1 MAVQLIIDS
10 ASDLT
15 AEEAKAL
22 GVKLIPIPINFG
34 EQEYLSGVN
43 ITQEEFYNKLASC
56 KELPTTSQP
65 APYEF
70 EKAFQEVKDAGD
82 EAVVLC
88 ISSALSGTYQ
98 SARAIAQ
105 EYSDCVWVVDTL
117 SVTIGQRLLLDYALQ
132 LREKGYNAQRL
143 AEEIESAKTRLTVY
157 GIVNTLDYLVKGG
170 RLSKAAGAA
179 GTLLGIRP
187 VLTVRDGVLQVISK
201 ARGVKAAHAAL
212 NKLVEETPQD
222 PNMPAMIAHTGTDD
236 ADLTAFLETADLKWS
251 MVPRGIVGSTVGTHT
266 GPHLICLGYFKP

>member
-143 AEEIESAKTRLTVY
+143 AEEIENAKTRLTVY

>member
-15 AEEAKAL
+15 LEEAKAL

-65 APYEF
+65 TPYEF
-70 EKAFQEVKDAGD
+70 EKAFREVKEAGD

-105 EYSDCVWVVDTL
+105 DYSDCVWVVDTL

-132 LREKGYNAQRL
+132 LREKGYNAKRL
-143 AEEIESAKTRLTVY
+143 AEEIENAKTRLTVY

-201 ARGVKAAHAAL
+201 ARGIKAAHAAL
-212 NKLVEETPQD
+212 NKLVEETTQD
-222 PNMPAMIAHTGTDD
+222 TNMPSMVAHTGTDD
-236 ADLTAFLETADLKWS
+236 ADLTAFLESADLKWS

>member
-34 EQEYLSGVN
+34 KREYLSGVN

-132 LREKGYNAQRL
+132 LRGKGYNAQRL
-143 AEEIESAKTRLTVY
+143 AEEIENAKTRLTVY

>member
-15 AEEAKAL
+15 REEAKAL

-70 EKAFQEVKDAGD
+70 EKAFREVKEAGD

-105 EYSDCVWVVDTL
+105 DYSDCVWVVDTL

-132 LREKGYNAQRL
+132 LREKGYNAKRL
-143 AEEIESAKTRLTVY
+143 AEEIENAKTRLTVY

-201 ARGVKAAHAAL
+201 ARGIKAAHAAL
-212 NKLVEETPQD
+212 NKLVEETTQD
-222 PNMPAMIAHTGTDD
+222 TNMPSMVAHTGTDD
-236 ADLTAFLETADLKWS
+236 ADLTAFLESADLKWS

>member
-34 EQEYLSGVN
+34 EHEYLSGVN

>member
-15 AEEAKAL
+15 LEEAKAL

-34 EQEYLSGVN
+34 EQEYLSGVT

-105 EYSDCVWVVDTL
+105 DYPDCIWVVDTL

-132 LREKGYNAQRL
+132 LREKGYNAKRL
-143 AEEIESAKTRLTVY
+143 AEEIEKLSNELSWFKRQMFGSKTEHYIPEDDTPSLFPEEESPEPSKEVQTATVSEHERK
-157 GIVNTLDYLVKGG
+157 VRQPNA
-170 RLSKAAGAA
+170 LSE
-179 GTLLGIRP
+179 IP
-187 VLTVRDGVLQVISK
+187 
-201 ARGVKAAHAAL
+201 
-212 NKLVEETPQD
+212 
-222 PNMPAMIAHTGTDD
+222 
-236 ADLTAFLETADLKWS
+236 ADLPREERV
-251 MVPRGIVGSTVGTHT
+251 MVVDDP
-266 GPHLICLGYFKP
+266 L

>member
-15 AEEAKAL
+15 MEEAKAL
-22 GVKLIPIPINFG
+22 GVKLIPVPINFG

-70 EKAFQEVKDAGD
+70 EKAFQEVKEAGD

-98 SARAIAQ
+98 SAKAIAQ
-105 EYSDCVWVVDTL
+105 DYSDCVWVVDTL

-132 LREKGYNAQRL
+132 LREKGYNAKRL
-143 AEEIESAKTRLTVY
+143 AEEMENAKTRLTVY

-187 VLTVRDGVLQVISK
+187 VLTVKDGVLQVISK

-212 NKLVEETPQD
+212 NKLVAETPQD
-222 PNMPAMIAHTGTDD
+222 TNMPAMVAHTGTDD
-236 ADLTAFLETADLKWS
+236 ADLTAFLESADLKWS

>member
-34 EQEYLSGVN
+34 KQEYLSGVN

-132 LREKGYNAQRL
+132 LRGKGYNAQRL
-143 AEEIESAKTRLTVY
+143 AEEIENAKTRLTVY

>member
-15 AEEAKAL
+15 LEEAKAL

-70 EKAFQEVKDAGD
+70 EKAFQEVKEAGD

-105 EYSDCVWVVDTL
+105 DYSDCVWVVDTL

-132 LREKGYNAQRL
+132 LREKGYNAKRL
-143 AEEIESAKTRLTVY
+143 AEEIENAKTRLTVY

-201 ARGVKAAHAAL
+201 ARGIKAAHAAL
-212 NKLVEETPQD
+212 NKLVEETTQD
-222 PNMPAMIAHTGTDD
+222 TNMPAMVAHTGTDD
-236 ADLTAFLETADLKWS
+236 ADLTAFLESADLKWS

>member
-143 AEEIESAKTRLTVY
+143 AEEIENAKTRLTVY

-236 ADLTAFLETADLKWS
+236 ADRTGVLEAADLKWS
-251 MVPRGIVGSTVGTHT
+251 MGPRGIVGSTVGTHT

>member
-15 AEEAKAL
+15 LEEAKAL

-70 EKAFQEVKDAGD
+70 EKAFREVKEAGD

-98 SARAIAQ
+98 SAKAIAQ
-105 EYSDCVWVVDTL
+105 DYSDCVWVVDTL

-132 LREKGYNAQRL
+132 LREKGYNAKRL
-143 AEEIESAKTRLTVY
+143 AEEIENAKTRLTVY

-201 ARGVKAAHAAL
+201 ARGIKAAHAAL
-212 NKLVEETPQD
+212 NKLVEETTQD
-222 PNMPAMIAHTGTDD
+222 TNMPSMVAHTGTDD
-236 ADLTAFLETADLKWS
+236 ADLTAFLESADLKWS

>member
-34 EQEYLSGVN
+34 EHEYLSGVN

-98 SARAIAQ
+98 SAIAIAQ

-143 AEEIESAKTRLTVY
+143 AEEIENAKTRLTVY
-157 GIVNTLDYLVKGG
+157 GIVNTLDYLVKG
-170 RLSKAAGAA
+170 

>member
-15 AEEAKAL
+15 LEEAKAL

-70 EKAFQEVKDAGD
+70 EKAFREVKEAGD

-98 SARAIAQ
+98 SAKAIAQ
-105 EYSDCVWVVDTL
+105 DYSDCVWVVDTL

-132 LREKGYNAQRL
+132 LREKGYNAKRL
-143 AEEIESAKTRLTVY
+143 AEEIENAKTRLTVY

-201 ARGVKAAHAAL
+201 ARGIKAAHAAL
-212 NKLVEETPQD
+212 NKLVAETTQD
-222 PNMPAMIAHTGTDD
+222 TNMPSMVAHTGTDD
-236 ADLTAFLETADLKWS
+236 ADLTAFLESADLKWS

>member
-15 AEEAKAL
+15 LEEAKAL

-34 EQEYLSGVN
+34 EQEYLSGVT

-98 SARAIAQ
+98 SAKAIAQ
-105 EYSDCVWVVDTL
+105 DYPDCIWVVDTL

-132 LREKGYNAQRL
+132 LREKGYNAKRL
-143 AEEIESAKTRLTVY
+143 AEEIENAKTRLAVY

-187 VLTVRDGVLQVISK
+187 VLTVRDGVLQVIGK
-201 ARGVKAAHAAL
+201 ARGVKAAHTAL
-212 NKLVEETPQD
+212 NKLLTETPMD
-222 PNMPAMIAHTGTDD
+222 AAMPAMIAHTGTDE

-251 MVPRGIVGSTVGTHT
+251 MVKRGIVGSTVGTHT
-266 GPHLICLGYFKP
+266 GPHLVCLGYFKP

>member
-34 EQEYLSGVN
+34 KQEYLSGVN

-132 LREKGYNAQRL
+132 LRGKGYNAQRL
-143 AEEIESAKTRLTVY
+143 AEEIDNAKTRLTVY

>member
-15 AEEAKAL
+15 LEEANAL

-34 EQEYLSGVN
+34 EQEYLSGVT

-98 SARAIAQ
+98 SAKAIAQ
-105 EYSDCVWVVDTL
+105 DYPDCIWVVDTL

-132 LREKGYNAQRL
+132 LREKGYNAKRL
-143 AEEIESAKTRLTVY
+143 AEEIENAKTRLTVY

-187 VLTVRDGVLQVISK
+187 VLTVRDGVLQVIGK
-201 ARGVKAAHAAL
+201 ARGVKAAHTAL
-212 NKLVEETPQD
+212 TKLLTETPMD
-222 PNMPAMIAHTGTDD
+222 AAMPAMIAHTGTDE
-236 ADLTAFLETADLKWS
+236 ADMTAFLETADLKWS
-251 MVPRGIVGSTVGTHT
+251 MVKRGIVGSTVGTHT
-266 GPHLICLGYFKP
+266 GPHLVCLGYFKP

>member
-34 EQEYLSGVN
+34 KQEYLSGVN

-132 LREKGYNAQRL
+132 LRGKGYNAQRL
-143 AEEIESAKTRLTVY
+143 AEEIENAKTRLTVY

-222 PNMPAMIAHTGTDD
+222 PNMPAMIAHTGTDE

-251 MVPRGIVGSTVGTHT
+251 MVKRGIVGSTVGTHT
-266 GPHLICLGYFKP
+266 GPHLVCLGYFKP

>member
-1 MAVQLIIDS
+1 MAVQLIVDS

-34 EQEYLSGVN
+34 EHEYLSGVN

-98 SARAIAQ
+98 SAIAIAQ

-143 AEEIESAKTRLTVY
+143 AEEIENAKTRLTVY

>member
-1 MAVQLIIDS
+1 M
-10 ASDLT
+10 
-15 AEEAKAL
+15 
-22 GVKLIPIPINFG
+22 
-34 EQEYLSGVN
+34 
-43 ITQEEFYNKLASC
+43 
-56 KELPTTSQP
+56 
-65 APYEF
+65 
-70 EKAFQEVKDAGD
+70 
-82 EAVVLC
+82 VLC

-98 SARAIAQ
+98 SAIAIAQ

-143 AEEIESAKTRLTVY
+143 AEEIENAKTRLTVY

>member
-34 EQEYLSGVN
+34 KQEYLSGVN

-132 LREKGYNAQRL
+132 LRGKGYNAQRL
-143 AEEIESAKTRLTVY
+143 AEEIENAKTRLTVY

-222 PNMPAMIAHTGTDD
+222 PTMPAMIAHTGTDD

>member
-15 AEEAKAL
+15 LEEAKAL

-34 EQEYLSGVN
+34 EQEYLSGVT

-105 EYSDCVWVVDTL
+105 DYSDCIWVVDTL

-132 LREKGYNAQRL
+132 LREKGYNAKRL
-143 AEEIESAKTRLTVY
+143 AEEIENAKTRLTVY

-187 VLTVRDGVLQVISK
+187 VLTVRDGVLQVIGK
-201 ARGVKAAHAAL
+201 ARGVKAAHTAL
-212 NKLVEETPQD
+212 NKLLTETPMD
-222 PNMPAMIAHTGTDD
+222 ASMPAMIAHTGTDE

-251 MVPRGIVGSTVGTHT
+251 MVKRGIVGSTVGTHT
-266 GPHLICLGYFKP
+266 GPHLVCLGYFKP

>member
-34 EQEYLSGVN
+34 KQEYLSGVN

-88 ISSALSGTYQ
+88 ISSALSGTDRK
-98 SARAIAQ
+98 S
-105 EYSDCVWVVDTL
+105 VV
-117 SVTIGQRLLLDYALQ
+117 
-132 LREKGYNAQRL
+132 
-143 AEEIESAKTRLTVY
+143 
-157 GIVNTLDYLVKGG
+157 
-170 RLSKAAGAA
+170 
-179 GTLLGIRP
+179 
-187 VLTVRDGVLQVISK
+187 
-201 ARGVKAAHAAL
+201 
-212 NKLVEETPQD
+212 
-222 PNMPAMIAHTGTDD
+222 
-236 ADLTAFLETADLKWS
+236 
-251 MVPRGIVGSTVGTHT
+251 
-266 GPHLICLGYFKP
+266 

>member
-105 EYSDCVWVVDTL
+105 DYSDCVWVVDTL

-132 LREKGYNAQRL
+132 LRGKGYNAQRL
-143 AEEIESAKTRLTVY
+143 AEEIENAKTRLTVY

>member
-15 AEEAKAL
+15 MEEAQAL

-34 EQEYLSGVN
+34 DQEYLSGVN
-43 ITQEEFYNKLASC
+43 ITQEEFYQKLATS

-65 APYEF
+65 APFAF
-70 EKAFQEVKDAGD
+70 EEAFQEVKEKGD

-98 SARAIAQ
+98 SAKAIAQ
-105 EYSDCVWVVDTL
+105 DYADCVWVVDTL
-117 SVTIGQRLLLDYALQ
+117 SVTIGQRLLLEYALQ
-132 LREKGYNAQRL
+132 LRQRGYGARRL
-143 AEEIESAKTRLTVY
+143 AEELENAKERIAVF

-187 VLTVRDGVLQVISK
+187 VLTVREGVLQVLSK
-201 ARGVKAAHAAL
+201 ARGIKAAHATL
-212 NKLVEETPQD
+212 NKLIAETPRD
-222 PNMPAMIAHTGTDD
+222 RTMPAMIAHTGIDD
-236 ADLTAFLETADLKWS
+236 ADLNAYLETADLEWGL
-251 MVPRGIVGSTVGTHT
+251 VPRGIVGSTVGTHT
-266 GPHLICLGYFKP
+266 GPHLICVGYFRP

>member
-132 LREKGYNAQRL
+132 LRGKGYNAQRL
-143 AEEIESAKTRLTVY
+143 AEEIENAKTRLTVY

>member
-132 LREKGYNAQRL
+132 LRGKGYNAQRL
-143 AEEIESAKTRLTVY
+143 AEEIENAKTRLTVY

-222 PNMPAMIAHTGTDD
+222 PNMPAMIAHTGTDN

>member
-34 EQEYLSGVN
+34 KQEYLSGVN

-105 EYSDCVWVVDTL
+105 DYSDCVWVVDTL

-132 LREKGYNAQRL
+132 LRGKGYNAQRL
-143 AEEIESAKTRLTVY
+143 AEEIENAKTRLTVY

>member
-15 AEEAKAL
+15 MEEAKAL

-34 EQEYLSGVN
+34 DQEYLSGVN
-43 ITQEEFYNKLASC
+43 ITQEEFYQKLASC

-70 EKAFQEVKDAGD
+70 ERLFQEVKEAGD

-98 SARAIAQ
+98 SARAVAQ
-105 EYSDCVWVVDTL
+105 DYSDCVWVVDTL
-117 SVTIGQRLLLDYALQ
+117 AVTIGQRLLLDYALK
-132 LREKGYNAQRL
+132 LRDKGYSAKKL
-143 AEEIESAKTRLTVY
+143 AEEMESAKNRLVVY

-201 ARGVKAAHAAL
+201 ARGIKAAHTAL

-222 PNMPAMIAHTGTDD
+222 MSMPAIVAHTGIDD
-236 ADLTAFLETADLKWS
+236 TDLTAFLENADPKWS
-251 MVPRGIVGSTVGTHT
+251 TVPRGIVGSTVGTHT
-266 GPHLICLGYFKP
+266 GPHLICLGYFRP